1 MKTADWNVKRFYRR
15 LGKSWTAICGVLSFC
30 LFLGALFFDA
40 SFWRWR
46 LSDESFE
53 RASMRVSTKS
63 SESFEGLAWKTPIL
77 TRPEMNRRLADSAL
91 RYWNIYGEDVSQIIS
106 DGLTRWG
113 VDQATLERVEKETDG
128 AVTVFVEHVVR
139 NDSSVR
145 ESDFY
150 ATQETLGILENW
162 DDDSLDLAV
171 AQDFLRELDDVCLDE
186 TKNLSDRITW
196 TFDTEN
202 KDPID
207 SAGFIKVDDFEPIM
221 IVQTA
226 RRASDASARLFFL
239 LTLGS
244 VFFSRRESVLN
255 RVLGLE
261 TIIRELYVFRTFV
274 NVLFRLPFLRT
285 LRLLFTSLS
294 RRRVLTF
301 FRESSTDPLSLFSVV
316 RLNN

>member
-1 MKTADWNVKRFYRR
+1 MKTADWSDKRFYCRFGKRR
-15 LGKSWTAICGVLSFC
+15 TAICGALFFC

-53 RASMRVSTKS
+53 RASTRVSTKS
-63 SESFEGLAWKTPIL
+63 SEPFGQIAWKAPIR
-77 TRPEMNRRLADSAL
+77 TRAELNRRLADSAL
-91 RYWNIYGEDVSQIIS
+91 RYWNEYGEDVSQTIS
-106 DGLTRWG
+106 SGLTRWG
-113 VDQATLERVEKETDG
+113 VDQATLERVEKETGG
-128 AVTVFVEHVVR
+128 AVAVFTERVVR

-150 ATQETLGILENW
+150 ATREAIGVLENW
-162 DDDSLDLAV
+162 DDDSSDLDL

-186 TKNLSDRITW
+186 TKNLNDQILW
-196 TFDTEN
+196 TFDAES

-207 SAGFIKVDDFEPIM
+207 SVGFIKVDDFEPTM

-244 VFFSRRESVLN
+244 TFFSRRESVLN
-255 RVLGLE
+255 RVSGLE
-261 TIIRELYVFRTFV
+261 TIIRELDVYKALG
-274 NVLFRLPFLRT
+274 NVLFRLASFRT
-285 LRLLFTSLS
+285 LRLLFMSLS
-294 RRRVLTF
+294 RRRALTF
-301 FRESSTDPLSLFSVV
+301 FREYSTDPLSLFSVV